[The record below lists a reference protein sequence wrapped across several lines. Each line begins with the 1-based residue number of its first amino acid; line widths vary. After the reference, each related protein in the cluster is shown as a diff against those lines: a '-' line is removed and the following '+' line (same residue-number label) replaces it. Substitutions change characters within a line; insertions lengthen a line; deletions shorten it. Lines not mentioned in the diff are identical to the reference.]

1 MGRKS
6 TFLDRDIFEAAGL
19 QIAKD
24 GEFRIQRLVEQT
36 GVSTGSL
43 YHRYGSREGLIA
55 SAWVD
60 ALEAFSANLLPEL
73 MAEDSKAGERAALV
87 TPTFARRERAK
98 AIILASGRQ
107 SQFLTGEASAELRA
121 RAQTINDN
129 IAKAVAAFSKRET
142 VTLEAA
148 RYGTMAFPLAV
159 VMTYLPQKR
168 VPKSADDF
176 ILAAYRSAMT
186 TGRRAK

>member
-1 MGRKS
+1 
-6 TFLDRDIFEAAGL
+6 
-19 QIAKD
+19 
-24 GEFRIQRLVEQT
+24 
-36 GVSTGSL
+36 
-43 YHRYGSREGLIA
+43 
-55 SAWVD
+55 
-60 ALEAFSANLLPEL
+60 
-73 MAEDSKAGERAALV
+73 LV